1 MPPKTSADEALKA
14 DSNVKILVELIRTA
28 TEFKADTSQMA
39 AVCGLTAAKNVY
51 VTPPTSEIV
60 SCCLICL

>member
-1 MPPKTSADEALKA
+1 MPPKSPAEDALKA
-14 DSNVKILVELIRTA
+14 DSSVKILVELIRTA

-51 VTPPTSEIV
+51 VIQPTCENV
-60 SCCLICL
+60 SCCLTSL